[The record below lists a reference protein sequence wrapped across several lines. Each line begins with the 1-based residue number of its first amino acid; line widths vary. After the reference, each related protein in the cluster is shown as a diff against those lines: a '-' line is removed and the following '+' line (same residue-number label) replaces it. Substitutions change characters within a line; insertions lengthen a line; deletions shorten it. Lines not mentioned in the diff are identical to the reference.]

1 MCALE
6 RLDIFLYYLKEK
18 MGSRG
23 QRDDGTS
30 SRSKIETGGVPFL
43 LFTIFSTYQTTND
56 FLTCLC
62 FIRFF
67 KSINI
72 KIGGK
77 ETVLYLLTQKSVCNA
92 KSGNSRLQS
101 SVSCDRICVKYRGF
115 FVCLFLMATSVRQL
129 SELPHQS
136 LGDSALSPLLLTTHT
151 GIISNSFCLRAAF
164 QSIPTSTLPSTV
176 LGRPWPSLT

>member
-1 MCALE
+1 MKRRPLE
-6 RLDIFLYYLKEK
+6 TKIKGRDFCGKGNSGNRTMQINIHTMTMRARKERRVCVHWNVLIFSCITLRKKWGQGGRGMMARLPEARWK
-18 MGSRG
+18 
-23 QRDDGTS
+23 
-30 SRSKIETGGVPFL
+30 GGGGPFL
-43 LFTIFSTYQTTND
+43 LFTISSTYQTTND

-72 KIGGK
+72 KIEGK

-115 FVCLFLMATSVRQL
+115 LFVCF
-129 SELPHQS
+129 
-136 LGDSALSPLLLTTHT
+136 
-151 GIISNSFCLRAAF
+151 
-164 QSIPTSTLPSTV
+164 
-176 LGRPWPSLT
+176 

>member
-30 SRSKIETGGVPFL
+30 SRSKMERGGRVPFL
-43 LFTIFSTYQTTND
+43 LFTISSTYQTTND

-72 KIGGK
+72 KIEGK

-115 FVCLFLMATSVRQL
+115 LFVCS
-129 SELPHQS
+129 
-136 LGDSALSPLLLTTHT
+136 
-151 GIISNSFCLRAAF
+151 
-164 QSIPTSTLPSTV
+164 
-176 LGRPWPSLT
+176 